1 MKSIESNTIERMIIS
16 EDLTIKNGISD
27 GFPIFLGYFS
37 TAVAF
42 GLICR
47 NINIDMLS
55 SVLMSATS
63 FAGSGQFL
71 TINLYS
77 TGTFLVELFISVMLI
92 NFRYLFM
99 GMSINNNLDND
110 ITFGQRC
117 LIAFGTTD
125 EVFSVSTL
133 RKRTLNFK
141 YMFSLQLTSYT
152 GWVTGTLL
160 GYLIGTL
167 LSGSLQAA
175 MGVTLY
181 AMFASLWSTETRKNG
196 FSILAIGGISAII
209 NSILVCIFNLSAG
222 WSFTI
227 AMLSA
232 SWIGS
237 YFVKGKNNG
246 K

>member
-1 MKSIESNTIERMIIS
+1 MKSMESNTIKHMINS
-16 EDLTIKNGISD
+16 EDLTIENGISD

-47 NINIDMLS
+47 NININMLS

-77 TGTFLVELFISVMLI
+77 SGTFLVELFISVMLI
-92 NFRYLFM
+92 NFRYVFM
-99 GMSINNNLDND
+99 GMTINNNLDEK
-110 ITFGQRC
+110 ITFIQRC

-133 RKRTLNFK
+133 RKKTLNFK
-141 YMFSLQLTSYT
+141 YMFSLQLTSYS
-152 GWVTGTLL
+152 GWVLGTLV
-160 GYLIGTL
+160 GYLIGTI
-167 LSGSLQAA
+167 LSGNLQAA

-181 AMFASLWSTETRKNG
+181 AMFASLWSSETRKNG
-196 FSILAIGGISAII
+196 FPILAIGGISAII
-209 NSILVCIFNLSAG
+209 NSILVCIFHLSAG

-237 YFVKGKNNG
+237 YLVKRK
-246 K
+246 

>member
-1 MKSIESNTIERMIIS
+1 MKSTQFNTITLMIIL
-16 EDLTIKNGISD
+16 EDLTVKNGISD

-47 NINIDMLS
+47 NLNINAIS
-55 SVLMSATS
+55 SVLLSATS

-77 TGTFLVELFISVMLI
+77 SGALLAELFISVMLI

-99 GMSINNNLDND
+99 GMSINKNLVKE
-110 ITFGQRC
+110 ITFFQKV

-125 EVFSVSTL
+125 EVFSVATL
-133 RKRTLNFK
+133 RKRPLNFK
-141 YMFSLQLTSYT
+141 YMFSLQATAYT
-152 GWVTGTLL
+152 GWVSGTLS
-160 GYLIGTL
+160 GYLIGTII
-167 LSGSLQAA
+167 SGNLQSA
-175 MGVTLY
+175 MGVSLY
-181 AMFASLWSTETRKNG
+181 AMFASLWASETRKSG
-196 FSILAIGGISAII
+196 SPILAIGGISAII
-209 NSILVCIFNLSAG
+209 NSLLYCAFNMSAG

-237 YFVKGKNNG
+237 YIVKRK
-246 K
+246 